1 MLSAMYIPLNPPKS
15 PESQML
21 ICKITPTLQM
31 KKLRLGESETQ
42 DTEHNLTSESKF
54 SNI

>member
-31 KKLRLGESETQ
+31 KKLRLVRVK
-42 DTEHNLTSESKF
+42 NLPGV
-54 SNI
+54 IALARGQV